1 MTNKRHLTISIVLW
15 LILIAVLIQAPLCP
29 SFFTDDDFDH
39 VRATLDNSDLHG
51 RPNWYNYI
59 FTSWL
64 LWKPV
69 LTHLRPFHAYV
80 CLRALNILL
89 FFGTSY
95 LLYRLLTVMNAPRPL
110 AVLTAVI
117 FLLHPL
123 AFEVHLRLSCMHY
136 VIAMFFMLMAI
147 RYACQYSISGKTI
160 YLSGALTS
168 ETLCLFSSIHGLP
181 VVPAL
186 LIVSLLQNDA
196 GRLRLSGKSVYK
208 TTALYLVPFI
218 LWIIVFFSLP
228 FDLAGKSYGS
238 LGNAIYTH
246 QQTIMSALLWA
257 PEPSIMLQQALW
269 AHKSSILGHSVAV
282 AGVLTFVFVVVLFTA
297 LLLHPRVP
305 YITRFAIMM
314 LLLSLFLPP
323 KPYHMSRYVFFLL
336 PWSSVLL
343 AWLLHCLYQKHPRY
357 LFVTVVIVMLLA
369 SVDWYVHQ
377 ISSQR
382 LAGLTNRHL
391 SRLILEQ
398 PDNCSWQL
406 EAYPQQYGVS
416 RPWPR
421 STFYQLWHIQELFAF
436 LGKRPQA
443 LTVSWSD
450 GRDKDQLFAEWSA
463 GTNGVVVYTV
473 WTGPDY
479 VLYNQTMHNN
489 RIDAYGK

>member
-1 MTNKRHLTISIVLW
+1 MTNKRRLTISIVLW
-15 LILIAVLIQAPLCP
+15 LILITVLIQAPLLP

-39 VRATLDNSDLHG
+39 VRATLDNSDLYG

-147 RYACQYSISGKTI
+147 RYACQYSISGKGR
-160 YLSGALTS
+160 YLLGALTS

-186 LIVSLLQNDA
+186 LIASLVRNDA
-196 GRLRLSGKSVYK
+196 GRLRLSVKYVQR
-208 TTALYLVPFI
+208 TTVLYLAPFI
-218 LWIIVFFSLP
+218 LWITVFFSLP
-228 FDLAGKSYGS
+228 FDLAGKSYRS
-238 LGNAIYTH
+238 LGNVIYTH

-269 AHKSSILGHSVAV
+269 SHKSSILGHDVAI
-282 AGVLTFVFVVVLFTA
+282 AGVLTSVLVVVLFTA
-297 LLLHPRVP
+297 LLLHPRTSW
-305 YITRFAIMM
+305 ITRFGVVM

-336 PWSSVLL
+336 PWSSLLL
-343 AWLLHCLYQKHPRY
+343 AGLLHCLYQKRSRY
-357 LFVTVVIVMLLA
+357 LFIIVATVMLLA
-369 SVDWYVHQ
+369 SVDWYRYQ

-382 LAGLTNRHL
+382 LAGLTNRCL
-391 SRLILEQ
+391 SKLILEQ
-398 PDNCSWQL
+398 PDDCSWQL
-406 EAYPQQYGVS
+406 EAFPQQYGVS

-421 STFYQLWHIQELFAF
+421 ATFYQLWHIRELFAF
-436 LGKRPQA
+436 LGKRPQS
-443 LTVSWSD
+443 LSVSWSD

-463 GTNGVVVYTV
+463 GTNGVVVHTV

-479 VLYNQTMHNN
+479 VFS
-489 RIDAYGK
+489 K